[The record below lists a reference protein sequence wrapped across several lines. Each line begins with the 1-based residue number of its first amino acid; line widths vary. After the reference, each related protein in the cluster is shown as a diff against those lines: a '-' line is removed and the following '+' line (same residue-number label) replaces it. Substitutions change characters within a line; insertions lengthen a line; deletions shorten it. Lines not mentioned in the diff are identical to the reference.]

1 MSTNNTLPTLNT
13 KGGLKFKVR
22 FDTTI
27 SASDVVNYI
36 SNDVLHL
43 NVKAS
48 LRTIHG
54 PGKGCYVIAV
64 VGFAAEDIAVTA
76 APDNYAS
83 KVLTSFGSGTKFK
96 KDVLDL
102 IEPFKLPTPEQFAL
116 SMRNPAHAQKLA
128 DIGIW
133 GDNLKEINT
142 FSTLRYSP
150 QTGYYVIYLDAE
162 KIIKSMAEDPLD
174 NQINGTLAIN
184 AVYGEKDEA
193 IRWAVTIDAGNDT
206 PKANNR
212 PFNVTI
218 DQIIAT
224 AR

>member
-1 MSTNNTLPTLNT
+1 MSNTTIPTLNT

-27 SASDVVNYI
+27 SASDVVNHI
-36 SNDVLHL
+36 TNDILQL
-43 NVKAS
+43 PVKAS

-64 VGFAAEDIAVTA
+64 LAFAAEDIAVTTT
-76 APDNYAS
+76 PDNFTD
-83 KVLTSFGSGTKFK
+83 KVLTAYGSGTKYK
-96 KDVLDL
+96 KDVLDK
-102 IEPFKLPTPEQFAL
+102 IKPFMLPTPEQFAL
-116 SMRNPAHAQKLA
+116 SMRNPTFAKQLA

-142 FSTLRYSP
+142 FSSLRYSP

-162 KIIKSMAEDPLD
+162 KIIKHMAEDPLD
-174 NQINGTLAIN
+174 DEIKGTLSIN

-193 IRWAVTIDAGNDT
+193 IRWAVTIDAGNGT
-206 PKANNR
+206 GSVSKR